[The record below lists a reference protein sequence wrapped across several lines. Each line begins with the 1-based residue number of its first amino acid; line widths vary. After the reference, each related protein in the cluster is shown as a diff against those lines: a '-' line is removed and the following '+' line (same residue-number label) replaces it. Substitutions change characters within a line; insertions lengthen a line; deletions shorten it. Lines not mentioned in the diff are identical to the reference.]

1 MSESDRLRLVAL
13 DREDLAVL
21 SAHLQDAVLKVADIK
36 WMRAERRV
44 VLTLNR
50 FVWEALDERPWRK
63 RNHQRRRSALHFAR
77 VESVRSANI
86 DCHARDAVIEL
97 LAIQFE
103 PRDVPSGEVVLIF
116 AGDATMRIGI
126 ECLEAQLTDLGP
138 AWSTPHVPRHMLA

>member
-1 MSESDRLRLVAL
+1 MLENDRLRLVAL
-13 DREDLAVL
+13 DREDLAIL

-36 WMRAERRV
+36 WMRSERRL

-50 FVWEALDERPWRK
+50 FVWEALDERLWRK
-63 RNHQRRRSALHFAR
+63 RDYQRRRSALHFAR
-77 VESVRSANI
+77 VDSVRSANI
-86 DCHARDAVIEL
+86 DCSAKDTVIEL

-103 PRDVPSGEVVLIF
+103 ARDVPSGEVVLIF
-116 AGDATMRIGI
+116 AGDATMRIGV